1 MRFLT
6 TLRPTARIAPRLA
19 TLPRPFHQ
27 ARTLRKEESKDANG
41 SFIDGLAEGD
51 AKGVTGGGEPLDA
64 TSKNAPPQPKV
75 SNQSIP
81 GNQTDALT
89 EEQKR
94 EVEEHNRDFDEKHD
108 RGNRAP
114 GDKVDKEF
122 WGGAK
127 HGEQEKEKA
136 KPPKEN
142 K

>member
-6 TLRPTARIAPRLA
+6 PLRPTALMAPRLI
-19 TLPRPFHQ
+19 RPFSQ
-27 ARTLRKEESKDANG
+27 ARPLFKEEVKDSNG

-51 AKGVTGGGEPLDA
+51 AKGRTGGGEPLDA
-64 TSKNAPPQPKV
+64 SSKNAPPQPKV

-81 GNQTDALT
+81 GNQTDTLT

-114 GDKVDKEF
+114 GDKVDKKF
-122 WGGAK
+122 WAGER
-127 HGEQEKEKA
+127 HGEKDKGSVQPGESGESK
-136 KPPKEN
+136 
-142 K
+142 